1 MRRDRRGDHQG
12 DQRVAIDDPLDRQ
25 VAGYQGGRGQGV
37 SVPASHFH
45 FLPERSTSLNEES
58 TLIRERGV
66 GLDDGVFVICSMI
79 KESGLKI
86 FPFGKFRVQFT
97 ERDARVADRDLD
109 LAFDPRTDGL
119 DEAAAKAVEAAR

>member
-1 MRRDRRGDHQG
+1 M
-12 DQRVAIDDPLDRQ
+12 
-25 VAGYQGGRGQGV
+25 
-37 SVPASHFH
+37 
-45 FLPERSTSLNEES
+45 
-58 TLIRERGV
+58 

-97 ERDARVADRDLD
+97 EETRVWLIATPLLSLD
-109 LAFDPRTDGL
+109 LLFGLCTDGL